1 MDSTACEGVTVQT
14 VIGPPGTGKT
24 QYVARQVALAVEA
37 GETPTVVSLTRTAA
51 KEAAGRVPLS
61 RGRVSTLHS
70 QAFRALG
77 TPEIADTPRNIRRW
91 NAAHPGLRLG
101 VTRDLDE
108 DNAAAPAVGVSGDDL
123 MIAYQNARARRRPI
137 SSQPGRVQRFAALWE
152 AWKQSEGMLDFTDLI
167 EQALERVATA
177 PGDPSVLF
185 ADEAQDMSQ
194 LDMALVEKWGAAAGR
209 LIRVG
214 DPLQNIYEWRGADAR
229 VMGVADRILAQSYR
243 IPRAVHERAMA
254 WIQKMPGYQP
264 IEYAPRD
271 EDGEVRWV
279 DSTWKDPYELLS
291 KVEADV
297 KAGKTA
303 MILGTCEYM
312 LRPTIK
318 LMRERAIP
326 FHNPYRLRQTAWN
339 PLRSQAASSPAARV
353 LGFLSPS
360 RQGVYYLSDV
370 LAWIAAIQRG
380 VLTVRKKDFKD
391 LPTDPDGYVD
401 TEALTNALTRAAMD
415 ALLSGDLD
423 WLAAHLLPKYQ
434 GTVRYAIAVA
444 SKHGVGELEREPQV
458 TIGTV
463 HSAKGGEADSVY
475 LFPDLS
481 KKGMAAWYDSRAP
494 VYRTM
499 YVGMT
504 RARETLTLLQPAGRK
519 AVSL

>member
-1 MDSTACEGVTVQT
+1 MPEHTGTDRNKSTETKTASPEEAKEEASHGANVPPCSDRVPAVHT

-24 QYVARQVALAVEA
+24 QYVARQVGLAVEA

-51 KEAAGRVPLS
+51 KEAAGRVSLS
-61 RGRVSTLHS
+61 RERVSTLHS

-77 TPEIADTPRNIRRW
+77 TPEIADTPKNIKRW
-91 NAAHPGLRLG
+91 NEAHPSLRLG
-101 VTRDLDE
+101 VSRDLDE
-108 DNAAAPAVGVSGDDL
+108 DNAAAPTAGVTGDAL
-123 MIAYQNARARRRPI
+123 MMEYQNARARRRPI
-137 SSQPGRVQRFAALWE
+137 SSLPGRVQRFAGIWE
-152 AWKQSEGMLDFTDLI
+152 SWKQSEGMLDFTDLI
-167 EQALERVATA
+167 EMAVERVAAA

-194 LDMALVEKWGAAAGR
+194 VEMALVEKWGASAGR
-209 LIRVG
+209 LVRVG
-214 DPLQNIYEWRGADAR
+214 DPLQNIYEWRGSDSS
-229 VMGVADRILAQSYR
+229 VMGNPDWVLSQSYR

-271 EDGEVRWV
+271 EDGEVKWV

-291 KVEADV
+291 AVEADV

-303 MILGTCEYM
+303 MILATCEYM

-318 LMRERAIP
+318 LMREGALP
-326 FHNPYRLRQTAWN
+326 FHNPYRLGQAGWN
-339 PLRSQAASSPAARV
+339 PLRRSESASSPAARV

-360 RQGVYYLSDV
+360 RQGVYYLPDV
-370 LAWIAAIQRG
+370 QAWIGAIQRA

-401 TEALTNALTRAAMD
+401 AEALTNALTRAAMD

-423 WLAAHLLPKYQ
+423 WLAAHLLPKYH
-434 GTVRYAIAVA
+434 GTVGYAVAVA
-444 SKHGVGELEREPQV
+444 SKHGAGELEREPQV

-463 HSAKGGEADSVY
+463 HSAKGG
-475 LFPDLS
+475 
-481 KKGMAAWYDSRAP
+481 GSRTAC
-494 VYRTM
+494 TCSQ
-499 YVGMT
+499 T
-504 RARETLTLLQPAGRK
+504 
-519 AVSL
+519 